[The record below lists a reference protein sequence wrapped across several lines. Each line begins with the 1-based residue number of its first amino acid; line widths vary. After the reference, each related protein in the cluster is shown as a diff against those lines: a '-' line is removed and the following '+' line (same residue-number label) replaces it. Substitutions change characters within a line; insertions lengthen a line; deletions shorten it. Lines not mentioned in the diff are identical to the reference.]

1 MEIKNTVV
9 RLIRQYQTRQQLQ
22 NLPLYLIEDI
32 GKTPLEIKQELIKNS
47 FKQFIT
53 NKLKQ
58 LLSQS
63 LMTLNHRLN
72 QLIRKG

>member
-1 MEIKNTVV
+1 MEIKNTVL

-63 LMTLNHRLN
+63 LLTLNHRLN